1 MLEIEN
7 LKKIAQFKRLSSLQ
21 AEKDYIQDAVL
32 FSLYQKVSDEF
43 VFKGGTCLYK
53 CYSLLR
59 FSEDLDFTVSKNVK
73 IGKIVASLLENLE
86 FLNIKGQVKETRE
99 YLQQINVHLLFK
111 GPLYRGRKSELCF
124 LPLNLSLR
132 ERPLMIQKEGY
143 HSLYPEI
150 PAFDLFLMSEPEILA
165 EKVRAIYTRNK
176 PRDVYDFWFL
186 LKKKIHFDRN
196 LVEQKL
202 KLYDL
207 HFDISI
213 FKERLQE
220 KEKLWLTDLKP
231 LVPNDVADF
240 NIVIEEI
247 VELMKV
253 ITNDNLKHIK

>member
-7 LKKIAQFKRLSSLQ
+7 FKKIADFKKLSSSQ

-53 CYSLLR
+53 FYSLPR
-59 FSEDLDFTVSKNVK
+59 FSEDLDFTLSKSVK
-73 IGKIVASLLENLE
+73 IDKVIASLLENLQ

-99 YLQQINVHLLFK
+99 YLHQINVHLLFK

-132 ERPLMIQKEGY
+132 ERPLMIQRQGY
-143 HSLYPEI
+143 RSLYPEI
-150 PAFDLFLMSEPEILA
+150 PAFDIFLMSEQEILA

-186 LKKKIHFDRN
+186 LKKKIPFDRN
-196 LVEQKL
+196 LIEQKL

-207 HFDISI
+207 HFDNSI
-213 FKERLQE
+213 FKEKLQE
-220 KEKLWLTDLKP
+220 KEKLWRTDLKP
-231 LVPNDVADF
+231 LISIQLPNFDQVT
-240 NIVIEEI
+240 NEI
-247 VELMKV
+247 LEVMKL
-253 ITNDNLKHIK
+253 ITNDNFEHSE